1 MRRRDIALLGAAGLI
16 PATSARAQGS
26 WPDRPVM
33 VISPYPPGGGSD
45 IVARAV
51 AKALGD
57 ATGQPFVVENRSGAA
72 GSLGAA
78 QVARARPD
86 GYTILIGGSSPI
98 AANKLLY
105 RNLPYDP
112 EKDFTPLSLVAEA
125 PLMLMANPST
135 PVRSVPELVAYAKA
149 RPGEVTCANA
159 GSGSKGHLA
168 VLALCHRAGI
178 ELNHIP
184 YRGTGPAQT
193 DILAGTVMV
202 GIDTASVYVPHVRSG
217 AVRALGGEMLTV
229 CGDPARSRSLY
240 ARLRAVGVESEVLH
254 VPMVD
259 VGFGAFEGRFPDLG
273 LLPED
278 AAGFDV
284 LLVSAAQAG
293 ATPGDALFALPTAAP
308 RLKGDDFRVCC
319 WAPEDPALRQRA
331 AAFWGGLVPELAC
344 VDHAFDG
351 RALCLHRG

>member
-135 PVRSVPELVAYAKA
+135 PVRSLPELVAYAKA

-217 AVRALGGEMLTV
+217 AVRALGVSSSRRMEQLPQVPTIAEQGFDGYEATV
-229 CGDPARSRSLY
+229 WYG
-240 ARLRAVGVESEVLH
+240 AVGPAGIPQPIADRIAGIIDAWLKTEAARGML
-254 VPMVD
+254 
-259 VGFGAFEGRFPDLG
+259 RDLG
-273 LLPED
+273 MAGLGGTTADLARAMRDEIELWRPIVQ
-278 AAGFDV
+278 AAGI
-284 LLVSAAQAG
+284 
-293 ATPGDALFALPTAAP
+293 TA
-308 RLKGDDFRVCC
+308 D
-319 WAPEDPALRQRA
+319 
-331 AAFWGGLVPELAC
+331 
-344 VDHAFDG
+344 
-351 RALCLHRG
+351 